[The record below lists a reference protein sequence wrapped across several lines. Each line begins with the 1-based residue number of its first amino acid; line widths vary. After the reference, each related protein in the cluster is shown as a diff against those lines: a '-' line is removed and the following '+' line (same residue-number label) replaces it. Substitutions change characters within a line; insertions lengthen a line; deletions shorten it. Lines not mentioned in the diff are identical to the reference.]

1 MQMESKDI
9 DQIRNLLSQWLDNLT
24 TNSNTNAIAFP
35 TSPANFPDPVDM
47 ASAHSE
53 MEYSFS
59 KLCREGLNKE
69 NILNAL
75 EKIEDGSY
83 GICEMCGEEIPI
95 KRLKAIPD
103 ARCCIACQTELEQ
116 DEGLLIA

>member
-1 MQMESKDI
+1 MKSKDI
-9 DQIRNLLSQWLDNLT
+9 DQIRNMLTQWLNNLT
-24 TNSNTNAIAFP
+24 ENSDAKVIAFP
-35 TSPANFPDPVDM
+35 KSNANFPDPVDR

-53 MEYSFS
+53 MEYSLNKF
-59 KLCREGLNKE
+59 CREGLNKG

-75 EKIEDGSY
+75 GKIEDGSY

-116 DEGLLIA
+116 NEGLLIA

>member
-1 MQMESKDI
+1 MKSRDI
-9 DQIRNLLSQWLDNLT
+9 DQIRTVLTQWLNNLSA
-24 TNSNTNAIAFP
+24 NSTANVIAFP
-35 TSPANFPDPVDM
+35 KSSANFPDPVDM
-47 ASAHSE
+47 AFAQSE
-53 MEYSFS
+53 MEYSFN
-59 KLCREGLNKE
+59 KLCRDGLNRRRIMK
-69 NILNAL
+69 AL

-83 GICEMCGEEIPI
+83 GICEACEEEIPM

>member
-1 MQMESKDI
+1 MDSKNI
-9 DQIRNLLSQWLDNLT
+9 DQIRNMLTQWLNNLT
-24 TNSNTNAIAFP
+24 VNPETSVIAFP
-35 TSPANFPDPVDM
+35 KSPANFPDPVDM

-53 MEYSFS
+53 MEYSLN
-59 KLCREGLNKE
+59 KLCREGSNKE

-75 EKIEDGSY
+75 GKMEDGSY
-83 GICEMCGEEIPI
+83 GICEECGDEIPI
-95 KRLKAIPD
+95 KRLMAIPD